1 MYRPNV
7 STVVVAMGRQRHLV
21 VVVRRWGRW
30 VVCWRLGGGSRW
42 VECSPAHWGWG
53 TWRRTHW
60 INVRRRFLNVGVIL
74 LSDPLKTD
82 QHLDRWAELQ
92 LRVVDLVAP
101 RVLQLLRRMLPAL
114 SLLLVEILEQQA
126 LSSASQW

>member
-53 TWRRTHW
+53 TWCCTHR
-60 INVRRRFLNVGVIL
+60 INVRRRFLNVCIIF
-74 LSDPLKTD
+74 LSDPLK
-82 QHLDRWAELQ
+82 LISILIGGWSFSRELWIRW
-92 LRVVDLVAP
+92 
-101 RVLQLLRRMLPAL
+101 LLGFC
-114 SLLLVEILEQQA
+114 SC
-126 LSSASQW
+126 